1 MPGSGA
7 KVKVQ
12 SADNQLS
19 IPLKQ
24 PRPTLEPIEPHDFI
38 ASAMMEFMTDMQS
51 AELALVRGTTD
62 SVRAIAMHL
71 IDDCNRV
78 LSDIARVATRKNL
91 PLPKSLDP
99 DHEAIVQHMREKT
112 GADFDAAYL
121 ERIALHHRH
130 AMKLFKRGQAIK
142 IPDISAFASR
152 VLAMFEA
159 RIKLSRQ
166 LSGSIDT
173 LLDGGMP
180 HQGSSPGA

>member
-1 MPGSGA
+1 MAGLDA
-7 KVKVQ
+7 QLNVQ
-12 SADNQLS
+12 SVDSQSS

-38 ASAMMEFMTDMQS
+38 ASATMEFMTDMQS
-51 AELALVRGTTD
+51 AELALARGTTE
-62 SVRAIAMHL
+62 SVRAIATHL

-78 LSDIARVATRKNL
+78 LSDVARVATRKNL

-99 DHEAIVQHMREKT
+99 DHEVVLQQMREKT
-112 GADFDAAYL
+112 GADFDAAYM
-121 ERIALHHRH
+121 ERIASHHRH

-152 VLAMFEA
+152 VLAMMEA

-166 LSGSIDT
+166 LSGSMDT
-173 LLDGGMP
+173 LSDGGLP
-180 HQGSSPGA
+180 HQGSCSGA